1 MVDTMRDARRSCTLS
16 CSHWTGQNE
25 DQDLQSG
32 SVDGQGRGQAWG
44 WRWGLGGI
52 QRRRSLGWAARWEQD
67 FDCCRRK
74 PLDLT
79 KETWTESLGLAG
91 RIGTRGSVAA
101 YKETFKG
108 DSFNRFGALCYQ
120 TIFFLLSPRL
130 HSNAGSRA
138 WGARLALVQ
147 VPNIVAMT
155 HFRPRGGVGF

>member
-108 DSFNRFGALCYQ
+108 DSFNRFGALSAIKPSSFYSPPGSTQ
-120 TIFFLLSPRL
+120 MQALGLGGQGWRWSRSLTLL
-130 HSNAGSRA
+130 
-138 WGARLALVQ
+138 Q
-147 VPNIVAMT
+147 
-155 HFRPRGGVGF
+155 